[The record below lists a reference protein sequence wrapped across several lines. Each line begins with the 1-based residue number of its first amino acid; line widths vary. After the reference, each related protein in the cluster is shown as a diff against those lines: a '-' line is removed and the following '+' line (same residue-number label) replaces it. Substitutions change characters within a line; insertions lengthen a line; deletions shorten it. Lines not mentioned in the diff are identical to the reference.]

1 MTIKRGLLVL
11 ACLVL
16 AAAACN
22 LPAAS
27 EDEQPSLQT
36 LEAQATLTAGA
47 PTGAA
52 TTPAEESAE
61 PPASTDTPG
70 GDDEETPTA
79 EATGTETSEPT
90 GTATRRP
97 ATQPSGDGAPEFGDE
112 IYSTDFRTGWVEVTS
127 ADQGTIRGRAT
138 PTDQGLLFEVEPSW
152 GLWVYTQQDDVSTF
166 YAEVTAAPRDCPPG
180 SSAYGLMFQFRDN
193 DNFRAFAVTCSG
205 DYRLYDFSDTGD
217 VTLAMGELP
226 GGIDT
231 STGEHT
237 LGVMAQGN
245 RLTVYVD
252 NRQVDAVQV
261 DDMPAGDVGPFVDTF
276 GEGIAVTYRRLAVY
290 EPD

>member
-22 LPAAS
+22 LPVAT
-27 EDEQPSLQT
+27 EEEQPNLQT
-36 LEAQATLTAGA
+36 IEADATLTAGA
-47 PTGAA
+47 VAEVA
-52 TTPAEESAE
+52 TTPPGGTTE

-70 GDDEETPTA
+70 EDEEGTPTA
-79 EATGTETSEPT
+79 ELTETETGEPT
-90 GTATRRP
+90 GTATQR
-97 ATQPSGDGAPEFGDE
+97 ATTQPPRDAAPDFGAE

-166 YAEVTAAPRDCPPG
+166 YAEVTVAPRECPPG

-205 DYRLYDFSDTGD
+205 DYRLYDFSNIGD
-217 VTLAMGELP
+217 LTLAMGELP
-226 GGIDT
+226 AEIDT
-231 STGEHT
+231 ATGEHT
-237 LGVMAQGN
+237 LGVLARGN
-245 RLTVYVD
+245 QLTVYVD
-252 NRQVDAVQV
+252 NQQVDSVQV